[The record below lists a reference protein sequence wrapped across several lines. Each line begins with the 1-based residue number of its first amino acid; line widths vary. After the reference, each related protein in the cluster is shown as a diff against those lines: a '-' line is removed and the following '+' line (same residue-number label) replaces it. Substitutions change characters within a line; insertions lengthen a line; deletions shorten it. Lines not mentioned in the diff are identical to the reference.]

1 MVARLAPPIL
11 ILSFCLSA
19 QVLEVVPNRVL
30 ADEIATIRVAG
41 LQPNERATIQAEL
54 TDGAEHRWES
64 HAEFVADAQG
74 TIDASRQAPA
84 AGSYKDV
91 SAMGLIWSMMPK
103 DKGVA
108 MYQGQKGQAPQ
119 ITELQLLRK
128 GDQKPAATVRLEQVF
143 LADGVRKI
151 PLHENDLR
159 GVLYLPATTDPRP
172 GVLVVGG
179 SNGGLPT
186 REAAWLASHG
196 YAALALAYFHYE
208 DLPPLLEAIP
218 LEYFGKALSW
228 MMKRPEIQPEH
239 LAVMGSSRGGELA
252 LQLGSMYAPIHAVVA
267 YVPANVRFPS
277 CCGLTHVAYAWT
289 WKGQPLTFVPPRQL
303 NRAAIAIEAA
313 IHVEGTAGPILVI
326 SGEDDHIWDSSGM
339 AESVIARLKNAH
351 FTYNFAHLKYPHA
364 GHSAGHPDILPAW
377 HGAIR
382 HPVSGNE
389 IHLGGSPAG
398 DAASSLDAGPK
409 VLEFLRQALSTSA
422 GPVK

>member
-1 MVARLAPPIL
+1 MVARLATPIL
-11 ILSFCLSA
+11 ILSCWLPA
-19 QVLEVVPNRVL
+19 QVLEVIPNRVL
-30 ADEIATIRVAG
+30 ADEIATIRVTG
-41 LQPNERATIQAEL
+41 LPPNEHATIHAEL
-54 TDGAEHRWES
+54 MDAAEHHWES

-74 TIDASRQAPA
+74 TIDVSRQAPV

-128 GDQKPAATVRLEQVF
+128 GDQKPAATASLEQVF
-143 LADGVRKI
+143 LADGVQKI
-151 PLHENDLR
+151 PLHEGDLR
-159 GVLYLPATTDPRP
+159 GVLYLPATKEPRP

-186 REAAWLASHG
+186 GQAAWLASHG

-228 MMKRPEIQPEH
+228 MMKRPEIQPDH

-277 CCGLTHVAYAWT
+277 CCGLTHVSYAWT
-289 WKGQPLTFVPPRQL
+289 WKGQPLAFLPLRRSKQTAL
-303 NRAAIAIEAA
+303 AMEAA
-313 IHVEGTAGPILVI
+313 IHVEATAGPILVI
-326 SGEDDHIWDSSGM
+326 SGEDDHIWDSSEM
-339 AESVIARLKNAH
+339 ADSVIARLKREH
-351 FTYNFAHLKYPHA
+351 FTYNFEHLKYPHA
-364 GHSAGHPDILPAW
+364 GHSAGHPDIVPAW

-398 DAASSLDAGPK
+398 DAASARDAGPK
-409 VLEFLRQALSTSA
+409 VLEFLRQALSGSA
-422 GPVK
+422 AAK